1 LSGTEIVAAFSSAQA
16 TQIISPRQGFGLYF
30 FPCCAIFRLKPGHLA
45 SKVKHLSNNIRL
57 PVGSAAAHLSVL
69 HLLSSFHYF

>member
-1 LSGTEIVAAFSSAQA
+1 
-16 TQIISPRQGFGLYF
+16 
-30 FPCCAIFRLKPGHLA
+30 LKPGRLA